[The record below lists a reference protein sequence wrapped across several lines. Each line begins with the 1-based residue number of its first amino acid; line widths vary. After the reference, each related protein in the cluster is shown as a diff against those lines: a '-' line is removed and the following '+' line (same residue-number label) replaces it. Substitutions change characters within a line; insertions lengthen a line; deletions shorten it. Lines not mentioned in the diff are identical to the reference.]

1 MSATIIPF
9 LNGAVFDP
17 QHVEAMG
24 SAFDK
29 AARALHDKGQPELVR
44 EIIAKRII
52 EISKTGERDP
62 DKICARALQAF
73 GLEA

>member
-1 MSATIIPF
+1 M
-9 LNGAVFDP
+9 GA
-17 QHVEAMG
+17 
-24 SAFDK
+24 AFDK
-29 AARALHDKGQPELVR
+29 AARALHDKGQPALVR

-62 DKICARALQAF
+62 DKICSRALEAF